1 MNSPIGTP
9 ERHLA
14 RSAVE
19 TASPPRR
26 YQSRAARV
34 AEKRALRQSGLKASQ
49 AIPFAEMAADPLYR
63 RIAAATCPEALKA
76 DLVRFGLENAA
87 EVAACNSLSGLNRR
101 LSRRAGEGEAPGEA
115 TQAFFDRARG
125 EAIRSYRLTRHML
138 AVKDPMN
145 LGLRH
150 TSSDLPVE
158 MEQVVRSAGGQAYAK
173 PSSLQSSQSPAA
185 YLRYLYRIAMGLNKE
200 IGITAPERQARRL
213 EMRRPDLARL
223 VLSETS
229 LKQEIATIEL
239 VDEVLA
245 AGLGEIDIRTTFY
258 PIALPFDEQA
268 SVTRAAL
275 ARIGGTTLNDI
286 AARTS
291 RSVFPL
297 RADVCLAS
305 DQAGLL
311 GLTGAVDE
319 ASGGGS
325 EIALLTE
332 DTGIPPESHPTTL
345 GGLYNVTN
353 ELETSTAVKLMS
365 RLDLDFDRLVQLLGL
380 YVVHQEN
387 GRPVAQKDYATSFL
401 DNKAPFQLITRGGH
415 SYVYLNSIDVA
426 PPELR
431 GFNYLARLHHATGLD
446 FHHLNWLLACPGASE
461 AGNPGAAWDRVAP
474 RHLTATGL
482 RVLAG
487 YRLYRDAFDLGP
499 EAYAAL
505 FGEICPFW
513 RADMVAAGSEGVTP
527 GLEQTEISFL
537 RTLFGED
544 ATVLHQMIT
553 EAATPIDDTGLADM
567 VCRGLRLSAVEL
579 DALVDALDA
588 DFALKTAVDAR
599 GLGALYR
606 LATVFRIIGW
616 PLLSG
621 LQLVTLVSGQS
632 TPDNQLLRGLTVRN
646 ETADGTGRLCTALDQ
661 IIELARWMTEA
672 ELTPDALLALLTPA
686 TTAGPRA
693 SDADRRWLGDLAAA
707 VAPVLG
713 RADSF
718 RGFETWDG
726 RDVPTVTI
734 PAEAWHQHMR
744 AAGALYRGTG
754 VFHPGMDR
762 AAMSAICRDFLRNG
776 HAVDPDLDGNA
787 VRLERL
793 LTLLEKARDAQA
805 LTFERALRTF
815 GTTLTAAGAGAL
827 VIWAQTSSP
836 DALDTL
842 LAGADDI
849 DALFLLRELRRHA
862 AAVDALGLGDVDLQI
877 IAWRPDWLAPKA
889 ADIGSDRRCPRA
901 LCLEQ
906 LVACHRFATLQ
917 VGAATD
923 DAWLGYLTV
932 ARDGR
937 PGAEATAEDLAIW
950 RTACND
956 MLAILLGCPA
966 GDVLGYLAVLAGPGG
981 VADDLET
988 VDAVARHARLAD
1000 DLRIG
1005 GAELLVFKEVGG
1017 PRACGDWVAAA
1028 TAAQA
1033 GLARFKGG
1041 SQMAG
1046 FRRALA
1052 EVKRDALVAAYMCT
1066 TIAADPD
1073 LTTEVTDRE
1082 ALYGHLLLDVQVTSA
1097 VPTSRLVEATSALQL
1112 YISRALSGLE
1122 RGVGFVD
1129 RPALAAEWRLNRYY
1143 RQWEANQKLLLY
1155 PQNYIEPEL
1164 RQITSPEFDD
1174 LLRAISGGDV
1184 SEDGVEAAVNAYM
1197 TGLAGCCDLSLCS
1210 IYVERG
1216 GGGTPGHAAYHFLAT
1231 DHWESG
1237 RFFYRKLEAD
1247 YTAIAALADSSQ
1259 YLKALDWTFWQE
1271 VTVPK
1276 THDLL
1281 SDVTLCFFLNRYYLF
1296 WLEIE
1301 EWKGQTGDSDAVSWR
1316 IHPRYMRCDA
1326 NALTGVAHAPGL
1338 FIDGGTAD
1346 GNELL
1351 MVDGAFH
1358 WQGQKPRLN
1367 GTYQPQRLPDVLS
1380 YGVLTADTE
1389 AVDGETGA
1397 ILVSFGVSLAGD
1409 PMADDPQ
1416 TVRQTVLH
1424 MRLTEKWVD
1433 AILVQDDDIDTMFQ
1447 DAAPAGY
1454 KSIYPR
1460 PAAENQVVS
1469 DQYAVTNTYGIAQ
1482 FLGNYYNYNRPAGQ
1496 NVALSVVIN
1505 YGGSGDVVVNTN
1517 FSPSPLGSTTLGTIR
1532 VSAHLGHRRYLRR
1545 VYNSTAQDGSWTA
1558 LRETRPAGIHMKMT
1572 MTYEVPGAP
1581 AKTFESDWL
1590 GGPTAL
1596 YKDDFPDMPFKHM
1609 ATAETEHV
1617 RDETIEGIVALPSEW
1632 SFGTATRAVLTV
1644 KAAIRII
1651 PADLVLSLLVK
1662 GEPVDLVCSPSS
1674 DVSYLDVSAG
1684 EFNLRPAEGKSNTGW
1699 ALGDVHGSHNFVH
1712 IMDRE
1717 DTPNAGTFLL
1727 LNASP
1732 ALHSLAETMPRP
1744 GGCASLFTAGN
1755 QALPE
1760 DPGSFVEAF
1769 GQTLR
1774 EVYPEDE
1781 TALDPART
1789 PAPLFDFD
1797 GAYGGYGWE
1806 IFYHIPSALAA
1817 GYVNDG
1823 QYDKAIGWLEKIF
1836 DPGASQPWRVAPL
1849 VGASRPADHSAFD
1862 TGDVIVDPDRIAT
1875 DYPFYYQQAAIRHY
1889 LEAML
1894 ADGDAAYEQQSQETL
1909 QQAKAIY
1916 VAAKQLF
1923 NERLPEILDA
1933 VTNRPWTNPTLG
1945 EASVNGYGGF
1955 LPPYNQALRDLY
1967 DMIEARLANLRQWLD
1982 IDGNPLNVPLLSAPI
1997 DPRALQKA
2005 AKAALTVAR
2014 SDSQEEVE
2022 QDPLVDF
2029 TTLARSAKLYIGNLQ
2044 TTSNRLLAALEKL
2057 DGATVG
2063 RAEKDVEEK
2072 KILRSAAIQDLTLEA
2087 AKKDVQIK
2095 QANLSGANSALAF
2108 HLGSVLVSLGALN
2121 SFAAIDAGKKSVQF
2135 VYGKA
2140 KLRYDMIRAVVFSN
2154 FPNIYGTASGG
2165 RRAEQ
2170 GAIANILGMLTSEIL
2185 YDSKQSAI
2193 EKYKDSSQKIIDQV
2207 KNTTDLTA
2215 KVASASLELQ
2225 KAKDALSEQDKK
2237 REALDDDLEDL
2248 RDIRKVKAD
2257 SFANLDFY
2265 KWLVDD
2271 LKSLFEEEWATT
2283 QDFCKLLVRLYEYE
2297 TEETDGASFI
2307 KTTSFGGDYQ
2317 RLNAPYWL
2325 ALDVERLEAAYF
2337 RSVLDHQSQSATMRV
2352 AISELPAPG
2361 GDGSALTT
2369 LIEQGETYFYL
2380 TDEMFDALYPGQYD
2394 RRIQSLR
2401 VRFPG
2406 LESAGLNP
2414 HARLTQIANTRYATR
2429 ERDPRRGGRI
2439 RKDRYAL
2446 QSIVIS
2452 TPTIDTATLAYPEGS
2467 LKRFQNTGVSS
2478 RWHLVLPTVLELRR
2492 HKNGAGRTRA
2502 WHDAATRHVQALRPH
2517 LDDVVLEVT
2526 FSGRW

>member
-19 TASPPRR
+19 TASSPRR

-125 EAIRSYRLTRHML
+125 EAIRGYRLTRHML

-150 TSSDLPVE
+150 TSSDLPAE
-158 MEQVVRSAGGQAYAK
+158 MEQVVRSAGGQVYAR

-200 IGITAPERQARRL
+200 IGITPPEPRARRL

-332 DTGIPPESHPTTL
+332 DTDIPPESHPTTL
-345 GGLYNVTN
+345 GGLYHVTN

-544 ATVLHQMIT
+544 ATALHQMIT

-588 DFALKTAVDAR
+588 DFALKMAVDAR

-621 LQLVTLVSGQS
+621 LRLVTLVSGQS

-646 ETADGTGRLCTALDQ
+646 ETADGTARLCTALDQ

-718 RGFETWDG
+718 RGFETWDS
-726 RDVPTVTI
+726 RDAPPVTI

-815 GTTLTAAGAGAL
+815 GTTLTASGAGAL
-827 VIWAQTSSP
+827 VIWAQTTSL
-836 DALDTL
+836 DALDAL
-842 LAGADDI
+842 LAGADD
-849 DALFLLRELRRHA
+849 DNALLQLQELRRHA
-862 AAVDALGLGDVDLQI
+862 AAIDALALGDVDLQI
-877 IAWRPDWLAPKA
+877 IAWRPDWLAPEA
-889 ADIGSDRRCPRA
+889 ADIGPDRRRPRA

-937 PGAEATAEDLAIW
+937 PGTAATAEDLTIW
-950 RTACND
+950 RTACKD

-966 GDVLGYLAVLAGPGG
+966 VDVPDYLAVLAGPDG
-981 VADDLET
+981 VADDLVT
-988 VDAVARHARLAD
+988 IDAVARHARLAE

-1005 GAELLVFKEVGG
+1005 GPDLVVFGEVSS
-1017 PRACGDWVAAA
+1017 PRACGDWMAAA

-1073 LTTEVTDRE
+1073 LAAEVTDRE

-1097 VPTSRLVEATSALQL
+1097 VPTSRLIEASSALQL
-1112 YISRALSGLE
+1112 YISRALNGLE

-1210 IYVERG
+1210 TYVERG
-1216 GGGTPGHAAYHFLAT
+1216 GKSTPGHAIYHFLAT
-1231 DHWESG
+1231 AHWESG

-1247 YTAIAALADSSQ
+1247 YTAIAALADPSQ

-1301 EWKGQTGDSDAVSWR
+1301 ERKGQTSDSDAVSWR

-1326 NALTGVAHAPGL
+1326 NALTGATHVPGL
-1338 FIDGGTAD
+1338 FIDGDTAGGD
-1346 GNELL
+1346 GAL
-1351 MVDGAFH
+1351 MIDGAFH
-1358 WQGQKPRLN
+1358 WQGQKPRLK
-1367 GTYQPQRLPDVLS
+1367 GTYQPLGLSNVFS
-1380 YGVLTADTE
+1380 YGVLAAD
-1389 AVDGETGA
+1389 AVDGESGA
-1397 ILVSFGVSLAGD
+1397 VLVSFGVSLAGD
-1409 PMADDPQ
+1409 PMVDDPQ

-1424 MRLTEKWVD
+1424 MRLTEKWAD
-1433 AILVQDDDIDTMFQ
+1433 AILVLDDDIDTMFQ

-1460 PAAENQVVS
+1460 IAAEDPVVA
-1469 DQYAVTNTYGIAQ
+1469 DQYTVANTYVGAQ
-1482 FLGNYYNYNRPAGQ
+1482 FLGNYYDLYRPAGQ
-1496 NVALSVVIN
+1496 NVSLSVVIN
-1505 YGGSGDVVVNTN
+1505 YGESKDVTVTTN
-1517 FSPSPLGSTTLGTIR
+1517 FSPSPLGSSTLGTVR
-1532 VSAHLGHRRYLRR
+1532 VNAHLGHRRYLRR

-1558 LRETRPAGIHMKMT
+1558 LRETRPAEIHMKMT

-1581 AKTFESDWL
+1581 PKTSESDWL
-1590 GGPTAL
+1590 GGPTAP
-1596 YKDDFPDMPFKHM
+1596 YKDDFPDMPFKDM
-1609 ATAETEHV
+1609 ATAETEHI

-1632 SFGTATRAVLTV
+1632 SFGTATNAVLTV
-1644 KAAIRII
+1644 NVTIRII
-1651 PADLVLSLLVK
+1651 PSDLVFSLLVK
-1662 GEPVDLVCSPSS
+1662 GEPVNLACSPTS
-1674 DVSYLDVSAG
+1674 DVSYLDAFAG
-1684 EFNLRPAEGKSNTGW
+1684 KFNLRPAEGKSNTGW
-1699 ALGDVHGSHNFVH
+1699 ALGNAHGSHNFVH

-1732 ALHSLAETMPRP
+1732 ALRSLTETMPRP

-1755 QALPE
+1755 QALSE
-1760 DPGSFVEAF
+1760 DLGSFVEAF

-1774 EVYPEDE
+1774 EVYPKDA
-1781 TALDPART
+1781 TSLDPART

-1806 IFYHIPSALAA
+1806 IFYHIPSTLAA

-1836 DPGASQPWRVAPL
+1836 DPDAGQPWRVAPL
-1849 VGASRPADHSAFD
+1849 IGATMPANYSAFD

-1916 VAAKQLF
+1916 VAAKQIF

-1945 EASVNGYGGF
+1945 EVSVNGYGGF

-1967 DMIEARLANLRQWLD
+1967 DAIEARLANLRQWLD

-2005 AKAALTVAR
+2005 AKAALTLGQR
-2014 SDSQEEVE
+2014 DSQEEAE
-2022 QDPLVDF
+2022 QDPRVDF

-2072 KILRSAAIQDLTLEA
+2072 KILRSAAIQDLTLA
-2087 AKKDVQIK
+2087 AADKEVQIK
-2095 QANLSGANSALAF
+2095 QANLGGANSALAF

-2121 SFAAIDAGKKSVQF
+2121 SFAAIDAGKKSVEF
-2135 VYGKA
+2135 VYNKS
-2140 KLRYDMIRAVVFSN
+2140 KLRYDMIRAVAFSSV
-2154 FPNIYGTASGG
+2154 PNIFGLATGG
-2165 RRAEQ
+2165 QRAEQ

-2185 YDSKQSAI
+2185 YDSKKSAI
-2193 EKYKDSSQKIIDQV
+2193 DKYKESGQKLIDQM
-2207 KNTTDLTA
+2207 KNTTDLTT

-2225 KAKDALSEQDKK
+2225 KAKDARDEQSKK
-2237 REALDDDLEDL
+2237 REALDADLADLED
-2248 RDIRKVKAD
+2248 IRTVKAN

-2369 LIEQGETYFYL
+2369 LIEQGETYFDL

-2406 LESAGLNP
+2406 LESVGLSP